1 MGESSYHPPSM
12 RRILS
17 AYRAAFV
24 GLPQPV
30 WLLAIS
36 ALINRCGTMVLPFA
50 TLYLTKELGW
60 TVREAGLALMFYGA
74 GATVGSFS
82 GGWLADRI
90 SVRLVLVTSLVGN
103 GIGFLVLEHL
113 SSRGAIYWFLVAL
126 GMFSEAFR
134 PANATAL
141 AAIAGPANR
150 VRSFTLYRLAIN
162 LGMSIGPVLGGFLA
176 EHDYRW
182 LFRVDGGT
190 CFAAAAM
197 LGIWFRDPAAHVG
210 AAEVSDSGARAGRS
224 PWRDGPF
231 VGLLGLAVLLAMVF
245 FQIQSTYPLAL
256 NRVYGFSEATIGLAL
271 AVNTVIIVL
280 FEMVLAHALREAPHL
295 RLVAWGSLLFGVG
308 LALLP
313 LGRSFLYVC
322 LTIVVWTLGEM
333 LSLPFLQGVVAER
346 ADAKRRGTYLGL
358 LSFAFSIAYMAGPP
372 VGAWVYER
380 FSPAALWYA
389 CGVAGV
395 VLWLGF
401 EVLARRMVR

>member
-1 MGESSYHPPSM
+1 MP
-12 RRILS
+12 RRLLA

-24 GLPQPV
+24 GLPQPI

-36 ALINRCGTMVLPFA
+36 ALVNRSGTMVLPFA

-60 TVREAGLALMFYGA
+60 TVSQAGLALSFYGV
-74 GATVGSFS
+74 GAMIGSFS

-90 SVRLVLVTSLVGN
+90 SVGIVLVTSLVLN

-113 SSRGAIYWFLVAL
+113 EGESAICWFLVAL
-126 GMFSEAFR
+126 GTFSEAFR

-141 AAIAGPANR
+141 SAIAGPTDR
-150 VRSFTLYRLAIN
+150 VRAFTLYRLAIN

-176 EHDYRW
+176 EIDYRW
-182 LFRVDGGT
+182 LFRVDGAT
-190 CFAAAAM
+190 CLAAAAM
-197 LGIWFRDPAAHVG
+197 LAIWFRGAEATGRAADRPEDG
-210 AAEVSDSGARAGRS
+210 IETGRS

-231 VGLLGLAVLLAMVF
+231 FALLGLAVLLAMVF

-256 NRVYGFSEATIGLAL
+256 NTFYGFSEATIGLAL
-271 AVNTVIIVL
+271 SINTIIIVL
-280 FEMVLAHALREAPHL
+280 FEMVLAHALRDAPQL

-313 LGRSFLYVC
+313 LGRSLTYVC
-322 LTIVVWTLGEM
+322 LTIIVWTLGEM

-358 LSFAFSIAYMAGPP
+358 LSFAFSIAYMLGPLA
-372 VGAWVYER
+372 GAWVFDHY
-380 FSPAALWYA
+380 SPAALWYA
-389 CGVAGV
+389 CGVAGL
-395 VLWLGF
+395 VLWFGF
-401 EVLARRMVR
+401 QGLARRMG

>member
-1 MGESSYHPPSM
+1 MS

-24 GLPQPV
+24 GLPRPV

-36 ALINRCGTMVLPFA
+36 ALINRSGTMVLPFA

-60 TVREAGLALMFYGA
+60 TVPEAGLALSFYGA
-74 GATVGSFS
+74 GAMIGSFS

-90 SVRLVLVTSLVGN
+90 SVRLVLVTSLAFN

-113 SSRGAIYWFLVAL
+113 ASHSAICWFLVAL
-126 GMFSEAFR
+126 GAFSEAFR

-141 AAIAGPANR
+141 SAMAGPANR
-150 VRSFTLYRLAIN
+150 VRAFTLYRLAIN
-162 LGMSIGPVLGGFLA
+162 LGMSIGPVIGGFLA

-190 CFAAAAM
+190 CIAAAVM
-197 LGIWFRDPAAHVG
+197 LGVWFHDPVPHAG
-210 AAEVSDSGARAGRS
+210 AAETSDEGARIGRS

-231 VGLLGLAVLLAMVF
+231 VALLGLAVLLAMVF

-256 NRVYGFSEATIGLAL
+256 NRVYGFSEAAIGLAL
-271 AVNTVIIVL
+271 AVNTVVIVL
-280 FEMVLAHALREAPHL
+280 FEMVLAHALRDAPQL

-313 LGRSFLYVC
+313 LGRSFAYVC

-372 VGAWVYER
+372 VGAWVFER
-380 FSPAALWYA
+380 FGPATLWYA
-389 CGVAGV
+389 CGVAGL

-401 EVLARRMVR
+401 EALARRIARA

>member
-1 MGESSYHPPSM
+1 MP
-12 RRILS
+12 RRLLA

-24 GLPQPV
+24 GLPQPI

-36 ALINRCGTMVLPFA
+36 ALINRSGTMVLPFA

-60 TVREAGLALMFYGA
+60 TDTEAGFALFFYGA
-74 GATVGSFS
+74 GAMLGSFS

-90 SVRLVLVTSLVGN
+90 AVGIVLAASLVLN
-103 GIGFLVLEHL
+103 GVGFLVLEHL
-113 SSRGAIYWFLVAL
+113 KSQGAICWFLAAL
-126 GMFSEAFR
+126 GTFAEAFR

-141 AAIAGPANR
+141 SAIAGPANR
-150 VRSFTLYRLAIN
+150 VRAFTLYRLAIN

-176 EHDYRW
+176 EIDYRW
-182 LFRVDGGT
+182 LFRVDGAT
-190 CFAAAAM
+190 CLAAAAM
-197 LGIWFRDPAAHVG
+197 LAIWFRGAEATGRAADRPDEG
-210 AAEVSDSGARAGRS
+210 LATGRS

-231 VGLLGLAVLLAMVF
+231 FALLGLAVLLAMVF

-280 FEMVLAHALREAPHL
+280 FEMVLAHALRDAPQL

-313 LGRSFLYVC
+313 LGRSLAYVC

-358 LSFAFSIAYMAGPP
+358 LSFAFSIAYMLGPL
-372 VGAWVYER
+372 VGTWTIEHHG
-380 FSPAALWYA
+380 PAALWYA
-389 CGVAGV
+389 CGAAGL

-401 EVLARRMVR
+401 QGLARRMG

>member
-1 MGESSYHPPSM
+1 MS

-24 GLPQPV
+24 GLPRPV

-36 ALINRCGTMVLPFA
+36 ALINRSGTMVLPFA

-60 TVREAGLALMFYGA
+60 TVPEAGLALSFYGA
-74 GATVGSFS
+74 GAMIGSFS

-90 SVRLVLVTSLVGN
+90 SVRLVLVCSLAFN
-103 GIGFLVLEHL
+103 GIGFFTLEHL
-113 SSRGAIYWFLVAL
+113 ASRSAICWFLVAL

-141 AAIAGPANR
+141 STIAGPSNR
-150 VRSFTLYRLAIN
+150 VRAFTLYRLAIN
-162 LGMSIGPVLGGFLA
+162 LGMSIGPVIGGFLA

-190 CFAAAAM
+190 CLAAAAM
-197 LGIWFRDPAAHVG
+197 LGVWFRDPVQHGGTVEA
-210 AAEVSDSGARAGRS
+210 SDGGEKAGRS

-231 VGLLGLAVLLAMVF
+231 LALLGLAVLLAMVF

-256 NRVYGFSEATIGLAL
+256 NRVYGFSEAAIGLAL
-271 AVNTVIIVL
+271 AVNTVVIVL
-280 FEMVLAHALREAPHL
+280 FEMVLAHALRNAPHL

-313 LGRSFLYVC
+313 FGRSFAYVC
-322 LTIVVWTLGEM
+322 ATIVVWTLGEM

-358 LSFAFSIAYMAGPP
+358 LSFAFSVAYMSGPP
-372 VGAWVYER
+372 VGAWVFER
-380 FSPAALWYA
+380 FGPAALWYA

-395 VLWLGF
+395 LLWLGF
-401 EVLARRMVR
+401 QGLARRVG

>member
-1 MGESSYHPPSM
+1 MPQ
-12 RRILS
+12 RILS
-17 AYRAAFV
+17 MYRAAFV
-24 GLPQPV
+24 GLPRPV
-30 WLLAIS
+30 WLLAIA

-60 TVREAGLALMFYGA
+60 TVTDAGLALSFYGA
-74 GATVGSFS
+74 GAMVGSFS

-90 SVRLVLVTSLVGN
+90 SVRAVLVASLVLN
-103 GIGFLVLEHL
+103 GAGFLALEHL
-113 SSRGAIYWFLVAL
+113 ESRGAICWFLVAL
-126 GMFSEAFR
+126 GTFSEAFR

-150 VRSFTLYRLAIN
+150 VRAFTLYRLAIN

-176 EHDYRW
+176 EYNYRW
-182 LFRVDGGT
+182 LFRVDGAT
-190 CFAAAAM
+190 CLAAAAM
-197 LGIWFRDPAAHVG
+197 LAGWFRDPAEHHG
-210 AAEVSDSGARAGRS
+210 ELKAEDASLAAGRS

-231 VGLLGLAVLLAMVF
+231 MALLGLAVLLAMVF

-256 NRVYGFSEATIGLAL
+256 NSVYGFSEATIGLAL

-280 FEMVLAHALREAPHL
+280 FEMVLAHALRDAPHL

-313 LGRSFLYVC
+313 LGRSFLFVC
-322 LTIVVWTLGEM
+322 ATIVVWTLGEM

-358 LSFAFSIAYMAGPP
+358 LSLAFSVAYMAGPP
-372 VGAWVYER
+372 VGAWVFER
-380 FSPAALWYA
+380 LGPDALWYA
-389 CGVAGV
+389 CGIAGV
-395 VLWLGF
+395 ILWFGF
-401 EVLARRMVR
+401 EALARRMARS

>member
-1 MGESSYHPPSM
+1 M
-12 RRILS
+12 RRIFS

-24 GLPQPV
+24 GLPRPV

-60 TVREAGLALMFYGA
+60 TVPEAGLALSFYGA
-74 GATVGSFS
+74 GAMIGSFS

-90 SVRLVLVTSLVGN
+90 SVRLVLVTSLVCN
-103 GIGFLVLEHL
+103 GVGFLALEHL
-113 SSRGAIYWFLVAL
+113 MSRSAICWFLVAL

-141 AAIAGPANR
+141 STIAGPANR
-150 VRSFTLYRLAIN
+150 VRAFTLYRLAIN
-162 LGMSIGPVLGGFLA
+162 LGMSIGPVIGGFLA

-190 CFAAAAM
+190 CLAAAAM
-197 LGIWFRDPAAHVG
+197 LGLLFHDPVTHG
-210 AAEVSDSGARAGRS
+210 GPAEDSDGSARGGRS

-231 VGLLGLAVLLAMVF
+231 VALLGLAVLLAMVF

-256 NRVYGFSEATIGLAL
+256 NRVYGFSEAAIGLAL
-271 AVNTVIIVL
+271 AVNTVVIVL
-280 FEMVLAHALREAPHL
+280 FEMVLAHALRDAPHL

-313 LGRSFLYVC
+313 LGRSFAYVC
-322 LTIVVWTLGEM
+322 VTIFVWTIGEM

-358 LSFAFSIAYMAGPP
+358 LSFAFSIAYMSGPP
-372 VGAWVYER
+372 IGAWVYER
-380 FSPAALWYA
+380 FGPDTLWYA

-401 EVLARRMVR
+401 EALSRRVARA

>member
-1 MGESSYHPPSM
+1 MP
-12 RRILS
+12 RRLF
-17 AYRAAFV
+17 AVYRAAFA
-24 GLPQPV
+24 GLPRPI

-36 ALINRCGTMVLPFA
+36 SLINRSGTMVLPFA
-50 TLYLTKELGW
+50 TLYLTKEMGW
-60 TVREAGLALMFYGA
+60 TVPEAGLALSFYGA
-74 GATVGSFS
+74 GAMIGSFS

-90 SVRLVLVTSLVGN
+90 SVSLVLVTSLVLN
-103 GIGFLVLEHL
+103 GIGFLTLEHL
-113 SSRGAIYWFLVAL
+113 QSRSAIYWFLVAL
-126 GMFSEAFR
+126 GTFSEAFR

-141 AAIAGPANR
+141 SAIAGPANR
-150 VRSFTLYRLAIN
+150 VRAFTLYRLAIN

-182 LFRVDGGT
+182 LFRVDGAT
-190 CFAAAAM
+190 CLAAALM
-197 LGIWFRDPAAHVG
+197 LTIWFHDPVEHGTADA
-210 AAEVSDSGARAGRS
+210 SDSAARAGRS

-231 VGLLGLAVLLAMVF
+231 VALLGLGMLLAMVF

-256 NRVYGFSEATIGLAL
+256 NRVYGFSEAAIGLAL

-280 FEMVLAHALREAPHL
+280 FEMVLAHALRNAPHL
-295 RLVAWGSLLFGVG
+295 RIVAWGSLLFGVG

-313 LGRSFLYVC
+313 LGRSFAYVC

-358 LSFAFSIAYMAGPP
+358 LSFAFSIAYMSGPL
-372 VGAWVYER
+372 VGAWVFER
-380 FSPAALWYA
+380 FGPAILWYA

-395 VLWLGF
+395 LLWLGF
-401 EVLARRMVR
+401 EGLARRMARG

>member
-1 MGESSYHPPSM
+1 MP

-24 GLPQPV
+24 GLPRPV

-36 ALINRCGTMVLPFA
+36 ALINRSGTMVLPFA

-60 TVREAGLALMFYGA
+60 TVPEAGLALSFYGA
-74 GATVGSFS
+74 GAMIGSFS

-90 SVRLVLVTSLVGN
+90 SVRLVLVSSLAFN
-103 GIGFLVLEHL
+103 GIGFFALEHL
-113 SSRGAIYWFLVAL
+113 ESRSAICWFLVAL
-126 GMFSEAFR
+126 GTFSEAFR

-141 AAIAGPANR
+141 SAMAGPANR
-150 VRSFTLYRLAIN
+150 VRAFTLYRLAIN
-162 LGMSIGPVLGGFLA
+162 LGMSIGPVVGGFLA

-190 CFAAAAM
+190 CLAAAVM
-197 LGIWFRDPAAHVG
+197 LGVWFHDPVPHAG
-210 AAEVSDSGARAGRS
+210 AAETSDVGARVGRS

-231 VGLLGLAVLLAMVF
+231 VALLGLAVLLAMVF

-256 NRVYGFSEATIGLAL
+256 NRVYGFSEAAIGLAL
-271 AVNTVIIVL
+271 AVNTVVIVL
-280 FEMVLAHALREAPHL
+280 FEMVLAHALRDAPQL

-313 LGRSFLYVC
+313 LGRSFAYVC

-372 VGAWVYER
+372 VGAWVFER
-380 FSPAALWYA
+380 FGPAALWYA
-389 CGVAGV
+389 CGVAGL

-401 EVLARRMVR
+401 EALARRMARA

>member
-1 MGESSYHPPSM
+1 MS

-24 GLPQPV
+24 GLPRPV

-36 ALINRCGTMVLPFA
+36 ALINRSGTMVLPFA

-60 TVREAGLALMFYGA
+60 TVPEAGLALSFYGA
-74 GATVGSFS
+74 GAMIGSFS

-90 SVRLVLVTSLVGN
+90 SVRLVLVTSLAFN

-113 SSRGAIYWFLVAL
+113 ASHSAICWFLVAL
-126 GMFSEAFR
+126 GAFSEAFR

-141 AAIAGPANR
+141 SAMAGPANR
-150 VRSFTLYRLAIN
+150 VRAFTLYRLAIN
-162 LGMSIGPVLGGFLA
+162 LGMSIGPVIGGFLA

-190 CFAAAAM
+190 CIAAAVM
-197 LGIWFRDPAAHVG
+197 LGVWFHDPVPHAG
-210 AAEVSDSGARAGRS
+210 AAETSDAGARVGRS

-231 VGLLGLAVLLAMVF
+231 VALLGLAVLLAMVF

-256 NRVYGFSEATIGLAL
+256 NRVYGFSEAAIGLAL
-271 AVNTVIIVL
+271 AVNTVVIVL
-280 FEMVLAHALREAPHL
+280 FEMVLAHSLRDAPQL

-313 LGRSFLYVC
+313 LGRSFAYVC

-372 VGAWVYER
+372 VGAWVFER
-380 FSPAALWYA
+380 FGPATLWYA
-389 CGVAGV
+389 CGVAGL

-401 EVLARRMVR
+401 EALARRIARA

>member
-1 MGESSYHPPSM
+1 MS

-24 GLPQPV
+24 GLPRPV

-36 ALINRCGTMVLPFA
+36 ALINRSGTMVLPFA

-60 TVREAGLALMFYGA
+60 TVPEAGLALSFYGA
-74 GATVGSFS
+74 GAMIGSFS

-90 SVRLVLVTSLVGN
+90 SVRLVLVTSLAFN

-113 SSRGAIYWFLVAL
+113 ASHSAICWFLVAL
-126 GMFSEAFR
+126 GAFSEAFR

-141 AAIAGPANR
+141 SAMAGPANR
-150 VRSFTLYRLAIN
+150 VRAFTLYRLAIN
-162 LGMSIGPVLGGFLA
+162 LGMSIGPVIGGFLA

-190 CFAAAAM
+190 CIAAAVM
-197 LGIWFRDPAAHVG
+197 LGVWFHDPVPHAG
-210 AAEVSDSGARAGRS
+210 AAETSDAGARVGRS

-231 VGLLGLAVLLAMVF
+231 VALLGLAVLLAMVF

-256 NRVYGFSEATIGLAL
+256 NRVYGFSEAAIGLAL
-271 AVNTVIIVL
+271 AVNTVVIVL
-280 FEMVLAHALREAPHL
+280 FEMVLAHALRDAPQL

-313 LGRSFLYVC
+313 LGRSFAYVC

-372 VGAWVYER
+372 VGAWVFER
-380 FSPAALWYA
+380 FGPATLWYA
-389 CGVAGV
+389 CGVAGL

-401 EVLARRMVR
+401 EALARRIARA